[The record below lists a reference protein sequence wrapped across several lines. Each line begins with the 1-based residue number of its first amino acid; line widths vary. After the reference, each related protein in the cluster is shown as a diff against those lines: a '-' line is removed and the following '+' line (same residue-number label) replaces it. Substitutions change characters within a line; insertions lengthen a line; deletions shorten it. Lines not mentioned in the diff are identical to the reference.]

1 MYGSY
6 GTRAAELLLSH
17 FSSVMPLTDIQLCLY
32 IWLQWGRGFPRRAGW
47 GLPVVLPAPGTGSE
61 PLCYIVT
68 RYLQQTLRFRRV
80 EAKTWWNCFQDSLEG
95 ELGRSQAWLA
105 FKNTQ
110 LGIWLLL
117 PVLVGPPRQ
126 EFRWRPSCILLNLI
140 SDTYFYV

>member
-6 GTRAAELLLSH
+6 WTRAAELLRSH
-17 FSSVMPLTDIQLCLY
+17 FSRVLPRTDSQLCFY
-32 IWLQWGRGFPRRAGW
+32 IWLQWARGFPRWAMR

-61 PLCYIVT
+61 PSCNVVT
-68 RYLQQTLRFRRV
+68 RYLPQTLRFRRV

-95 ELGRSQAWLA
+95 ELGRSQAWLD

-117 PVLVGPPRQ
+117 PGPVGPPRQ
-126 EFRWRPSCILLNLI
+126 EFRWRPSYILLNLI
-140 SDTYFYV
+140 SGTFFYL